1 MNNIDNVNK
10 KKNKMYG
17 IIETLRFFFKLNNGL
32 TKIVW
37 LIGSLKVHALHKD
50 MVSPFPSSRSLIK
63 NWSYIF
69 LLKANSSL
77 MITLLM
83 SH

>member
-50 MVSPFPSSRSLIK
+50 MVSPFPSSEEFNKKLK
-63 NWSYIF
+63 LYF
-69 LLKANSSL
+69 L
-77 MITLLM
+77 T
-83 SH
+83 